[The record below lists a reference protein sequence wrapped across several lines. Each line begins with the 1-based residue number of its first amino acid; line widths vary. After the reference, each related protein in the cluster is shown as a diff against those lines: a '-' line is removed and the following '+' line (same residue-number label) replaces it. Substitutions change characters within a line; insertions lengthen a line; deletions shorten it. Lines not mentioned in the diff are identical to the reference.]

1 MILMAALTSGGSTP
15 DCHFRCGCHGG
26 CYGGCYGGCHGCYGC
41 SGCYGCWGGYGCWG
55 SCHGGCWGSGYGACY
70 GTCYGGWGYGV
81 YGCVG
86 SWGYG
91 SWGSA
96 YACYGSW
103 AHGPGYYGS
112 NYETMTPGG
121 VAPSYVPGTPMPP
134 ATGGSTAPGEQLPK
148 PQADKSGTSLA
159 PNRARLIVELPAD
172 AKLYIDE
179 RPMKTTSGR
188 RTFHTPALQSG
199 QTYYYMLRAE
209 VVRDGKPV
217 REERRVILRPGEVV
231 RTDFNDLAPRDVTAS
246 AR

>member
-26 CYGGCYGGCHGCYGC
+26 CYGGCYGYSGCYG
-41 SGCYGCWGGYGCWG
+41 GCYGCWGGWHG
-55 SCHGGCWGSGYGACY
+55 CHGGCWGSGYGACY

-217 REERRVILRPGEVV
+217 SEERRVILRPGEVV
-231 RTDFNDLAPRDVTAS
+231 REDFKALAPAEATAS

>member
-1 MILMAALTSGGSTP
+1 MYSMILMAALTSGGSTP
-15 DCHFRCGCHGG
+15 DCHFRHGCH
-26 CYGGCYGGCHGCYGC
+26 GC
-41 SGCYGCWGGYGCWG
+41 SGCYGGGYG
-55 SCHGGCWGSGYGACY
+55 SCHGGGWGSGHGCHGWHGGCWGVGYGACY
-70 GTCYGGWGYGV
+70 GTCYGGWTYGV

-86 SWGYG
+86 SWAYG

-112 NYETMTPGG
+112 GYETMTPGG
-121 VAPSYVPGTPMPP
+121 LVPSVVPGTPMPP
-134 ATGGSTAPGEQLPK
+134 ATGTAPSGEQLPK
-148 PQADKSGTSLA
+148 PKPDNKNGTSLA
-159 PNRARLIVELPAD
+159 PNRAKLIVELPAD
-172 AKLYIDE
+172 AKLYIDDQ
-179 RPMKTTSGR
+179 PMKTTSGR

-231 RTDFNDLAPRDVTAS
+231 RADFNDLAPSNVTAS